1 MIVPPDLQQKG
12 WRIDTE
18 ALKTPGYKWI
28 ADKGGDPGS
37 CRGFDPATLSPNGF
51 QFIVDYGHTT
61 NNVGAKGDA
70 SQNCGLTV
78 PIIQVTDIEI
88 AGPSASGNI
97 TWTSDEKIDL
107 DASRAVSFV
116 LSQDRFC
123 RAGEMD

>member
-1 MIVPPDLQQKG
+1 
-12 WRIDTE
+12 
-18 ALKTPGYKWI
+18 
-28 ADKGGDPGS
+28 
-37 CRGFDPATLSPNGF
+37 
-51 QFIVDYGHTT
+51 VDYGHTT

-107 DASRAVSFV
+107 KQPIKRFELTLSLFNERQYIIDNAATVPLGIVQIKPIENGV
-116 LSQDRFC
+116 LLRPNPITDF
-123 RAGEMD
+123 